1 MSGQRGSLGLS
12 IAGGKG
18 SLPYKNHDEVS
29 TGRPVGWPQEL
40 VHYLSVQPHR
50 DEEPLR
56 PLAIHLT
63 QNSHFPN
70 VFMSV
75 QGIFF
80 SRVVQGGA
88 SEKAGIHVG
97 DRLLEVE
104 EIFLLL
110 LPSCVV

>member
-1 MSGQRGSLGLS
+1 MAGQRGSLGLS

-29 TGRPVGWPQEL
+29 ADKLLRLL
-40 VHYLSVQPHR
+40 V
-50 DEEPLR
+50 
-56 PLAIHLT
+56 IHLS
-63 QNSHFPN
+63 QKSHFPN
-70 VFMSV
+70 VFVSA
-75 QGIFF
+75 QGIFI

-104 EIFLLL
+104 EIFL
-110 LPSCVV
+110 